1 MMKKNGFTLAEVL
14 ITLTIIGV
22 VAAITLPA
30 LQTNTQEQQA
40 RTALK
45 KMANTFS
52 QAASMNAAVD
62 GFDYSSLTAA
72 SHTDVSAKPGHLDDQ
87 GSLLR
92 LIQERCSVDT
102 ARGFAVPTGVVKI
115 ANGADVAA
123 YLRDGTAVYFN
134 GANAIAAGTV
144 GEVKNSTVA
153 MDGVAVGIPVIFDI
167 NGAKGPNQISNC
179 KGTQAGI
186 TAWAGDDAGVCG
198 TPNNRVIR
206 DQYLFSLGGPSGAPS
221 GAASKWMIDNT
232 KTTAPEDMEKFAM
245 EETTQTGE
253 SGGDG
258 ESGGEGGE
266 GGEGTP

>member
-22 VAAITLPA
+22 VAVLTLPA
-30 LQTNTQEQQA
+30 LQSNTQEQQA

-45 KMANTFS
+45 KMSNTFS

-62 GFDYSSLTAA
+62 GFDYSSLTEA
-72 SHTDVSAKPGHLDDQ
+72 SSNNLDSNQGHLDAQ

-102 ARGFAVPTGVVKI
+102 ARGFNVPTTGTTI
-115 ANGADVAA
+115 TTEAPDVAA

-134 GANAIAAGTV
+134 GTNATAGGTV
-144 GEVKNSTVA
+144 NSVANSTVA

-179 KGTQAGI
+179 SNVAAGL
-186 TAWAGDDAGVCG
+186 TTWDGDDDGVCG
-198 TPNNRVIR
+198 TPNQRVIR
-206 DQYLFSLGGPSGAPS
+206 DQYLFRLRGTTVTPI
-221 GAASKWMIDNT
+221 GAASNWMIDNT
-232 KTTAPEDMEKFAM
+232 KTTAPADMEKFAM

-253 SGGDG
+253 TGTGT
-258 ESGGEGGE
+258 
-266 GGEGTP
+266 GTP